1 MRIAVQQM
9 AVERHQRHQFVNARA
24 DPRFAPARQP
34 RYGGDILRHGTMG
47 KERGA
52 LHHEADLAADLD
64 NISVSEADALNID
77 VAAVGNIQLV
87 NHAQDSRFSAAARA
101 DEGAEFAMIN
111 IQTEVAN
118 GRLGAAWIGFAK
130 MR

>member
-1 MRIAVQQM
+1 
-9 AVERHQRHQFVNARA
+9 
-24 DPRFAPARQP
+24 
-34 RYGGDILRHGTMG
+34 MG

-87 NHAQDSRFSAAARA
+87 DHPQDGGFSAAARA
-101 DEGAEFAMIN
+101 DESAEFAMIN

-118 GRLGAAWIGFAK
+118 GRLGAA
-130 MR
+130 

>member
-1 MRIAVQQM
+1 M
-9 AVERHQRHQFVNARA
+9 
-24 DPRFAPARQP
+24 
-34 RYGGDILRHGTMG
+34 
-47 KERGA
+47 
-52 LHHEADLAADLD
+52 HHEADLAADLD
-64 NISVSEADALNID
+64 NISVSEADPLNID

-87 NHAQDSRFSAAARA
+87 NHPQDSRFSAAARA

-118 GRLGAAWIGFAK
+118 GRLGAAWIGFKK